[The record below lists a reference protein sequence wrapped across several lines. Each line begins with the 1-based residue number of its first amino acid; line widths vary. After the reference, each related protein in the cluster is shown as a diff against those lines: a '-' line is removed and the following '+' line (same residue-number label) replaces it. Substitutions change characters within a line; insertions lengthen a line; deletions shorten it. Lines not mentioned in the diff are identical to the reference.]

1 MSNDVVGSF
10 ISSGSN
16 DLTQRVLK
24 SQNSF
29 NMTQEKP
36 KISYNMTEIEEQ
48 DYENY
53 SFDNSKFF

>member
-1 MSNDVVGSF
+1 
-10 ISSGSN
+10 
-16 DLTQRVLK
+16 
-24 SQNSF
+24 
-29 NMTQEKP
+29 MTQEKP